1 MVTVIVP
8 HKEGQA
14 EAWTARRQDSD
25 SATRVMIE
33 RAGRPVTI
41 TLPINTVSTAQPVV
55 ARGNGVRKR

>member
-25 SATRVMIE
+25 NATRVVVE
-33 RAGRPVTI
+33 RTGRPVTI
-41 TLPINTVSTAQPVV
+41 TLPNNTVSTVHPLVE
-55 ARGNGVRKR
+55 RGKR

>member
-8 HKEGQA
+8 HKEGRA

-33 RAGRPVTI
+33 RAARPVTI
-41 TLPINTVSTAQPVV
+41 TLPMNTVSTVQPLVER
-55 ARGNGVRKR
+55 AKR